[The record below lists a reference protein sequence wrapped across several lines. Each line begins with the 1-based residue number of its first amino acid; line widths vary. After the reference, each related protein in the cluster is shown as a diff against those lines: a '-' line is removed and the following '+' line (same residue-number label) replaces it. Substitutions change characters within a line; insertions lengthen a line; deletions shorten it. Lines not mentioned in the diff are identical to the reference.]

1 MKSMSERLAFPMYAV
16 NDEDT
21 QALWRAVRQLLA
33 ARGVV
38 DEDGLSY
45 TVPEDLLAHW
55 RHPALL
61 LSQTCGYPLVTLLAN
76 VQTVGCFHYS
86 APGCEGRNYRSLL
99 VAREADGGQAL
110 ADFRGRRVACNSPD
124 SQSGYNVLLKMIAP
138 LSRDG
143 RFFST
148 VAFSGSHRQ
157 SLREVQQGTA
167 DIAAIDCVTWALL
180 QRHQPEALAGLTVIA
195 HSPLAP
201 GLPLITSATT
211 PAETLEL
218 LREALQQLVSDERY
232 QPLCEALFICG
243 YSDMRRADYQPLLA
257 WREEAAARGVVR
269 L

>member
-21 QALWRAVRQLLA
+21 QALWRAVQQLLA

-38 DEDGLSY
+38 EEDTLSY
-45 TVPEDLLAHW
+45 QVPEDLLTHW

-61 LSQTCGYPLVTLLAN
+61 LSQTCGYPLMTRLPA

-99 VAREADGGQAL
+99 AVREADGDQTL

-124 SQSGYNVLLKMIAP
+124 SQSGYNVLLKMVAP

-143 RFFST
+143 RFFSA

-157 SLREVQQGTA
+157 SLRELQQGTA

-180 QRHQPEALAGLTVIA
+180 QRHQPEALAGLAVIA
-195 HSPLAP
+195 RSPLAP

-211 PAETLEL
+211 SAATLGL

-232 QPLCEALFICG
+232 RPLCEALFICG

-257 WREEAAARGVVR
+257 WRDEAAARGVVR

>member
-1 MKSMSERLAFPMYAV
+1 MSERLAFPMYAV

-38 DEDGLSY
+38 DEDTLSY
-45 TVPEDLLAHW
+45 QVPEDLLTHW

-61 LSQTCGYPLVTLLAN
+61 LSQTCGYPLMTRLPAA
-76 VQTVGCFHYS
+76 QTVGCFHYS

-99 VAREADGGQAL
+99 VVREAESRQTL

-124 SQSGYNVLLKMIAP
+124 SQSGYNVLLKMVAP

-143 RFFST
+143 RFFSA

-157 SLREVQQGTA
+157 SLRELQQGTA
-167 DIAAIDCVTWALL
+167 DIAAIDCVSWALL
-180 QRHQPEALAGLTVIA
+180 QRHQPEALAGLVVIA

-211 PAETLEL
+211 SAATLGL

-232 QPLCEALFICG
+232 RPLCEALFICG
-243 YSDMRRADYQPLLA
+243 YSDMRRADYQLLLA
-257 WREEAAARGVVR
+257 WRDEAAARGVVR